1 MFCKIMSDTIALALG
16 MHEKISNNF
25 ISYTWKLLTY
35 ILHLGIDYQTEQKYS
50 SVDSI
55 ISMISS
61 EPPSST
67 TLSTPT
73 SKENLRAR
81 TTAIAS
87 TLATECGRGKFRD
100 VDVITKPFSSLITTH
115 ILARP
120 SALKTV
126 PSKLIL
132 KQSTRR
138 NFQVARGHGRTG
150 VWAPLRLWNWW

>member
-35 ILHLGIDYQTEQKYS
+35 ILHLGIDYQTEQKDS

-55 ISMISS
+55 ISMISL
-61 EPPSST
+61 EPS
-67 TLSTPT
+67 
-73 SKENLRAR
+73 SKENSRAR

-87 TLATECGRGKFRD
+87 TLATKYGRDKFRD
-100 VDVITKPFSSLITTH
+100 MDAITKPFSSLITTH

-120 SALKTV
+120 SALKPV

-132 KQSTRR
+132 KQSARR
-138 NFQVARGHGRTG
+138 NFQVARGRGRTG

>member
-1 MFCKIMSDTIALALG
+1 MSDTIALAL
-16 MHEKISNNF
+16 
-25 ISYTWKLLTY
+25 
-35 ILHLGIDYQTEQKYS
+35 DYQTEQKDS

-73 SKENLRAR
+73 AKENLRAR

-100 VDVITKPFSSLITTH
+100 MDAITKPFSSLSTTH

-120 SALKTV
+120 SVLKTV

-132 KQSTRR
+132 EQSTRR
-138 NFQVARGHGRTG
+138 NSQVARGRGRTS
-150 VWAPLRLWNWW
+150 VWAPLRLWN